1 MPAISFKTHRIFCRF
16 SQARRLDRLE
26 ASTSSKSFCN
36 SSGIIEMSASV
47 RKNTKLVKIEGSTFP
62 CYTLTIF
69 ISSSCFGAN
78 PPLTFTKRL
87 MNNYIPLIL
96 TTAVTISTIIYT
108 FYSIQLWRT
117 THTAAKISRQ
127 AALGNLW
134 SELNRYLEILRQQDA
149 PETAFIQK
157 LSDLF
162 LEFMIAN
169 LLTSALE
176 KNDPNLEELRRKIS
190 ALVSENEAHA
200 SKIPWVARIVEPKR
214 RH

>member
-1 MPAISFKTHRIFCRF
+1 
-16 SQARRLDRLE
+16 
-26 ASTSSKSFCN
+26 
-36 SSGIIEMSASV
+36 
-47 RKNTKLVKIEGSTFP
+47 
-62 CYTLTIF
+62 
-69 ISSSCFGAN
+69 
-78 PPLTFTKRL
+78 

-117 THTAAKISRQ
+117 THAAAEISRQ

-134 SELNRYLEILRQQDA
+134 TELNRYLEILRQQDA

-157 LSDLF
+157 LSDLM

-169 LLTSALE
+169 LLTNAMQ
-176 KNDPNLEELRRKIS
+176 KNDPHFEEFRRKIS

-200 SKIPWVARIVEPKR
+200 SKIPWVARLADQRR